1 MMSFETYDGTD
12 FVRLPGVNMATVGGD
27 DYIVFK
33 LDGEQ
38 NHAHRHRAQLR
49 VHCEFAFAGIA
60 RKCLCE
66 FCIKGKF
73 GISPVKVTVDI
84 WVNGEWEDVKRK
96 TFNQT
101 LESQKFWIYVNTTSP
116 GEVAL
121 GYGARNPKNK
131 LISFGELYKFI
142 GLRPYSVFG
151 GPPDSGIKVKTKHGR
166 STSWTIIH

>member
-1 MMSFETYDGTD
+1 M
-12 FVRLPGVNMATVGGD
+12 
-27 DYIVFK
+27 
-33 LDGEQ
+33 
-38 NHAHRHRAQLR
+38 
-49 VHCEFAFAGIA
+49 
-60 RKCLCE
+60 
-66 FCIKGKF
+66 
-73 GISPVKVTVDI
+73 VTVDI

-131 LISFGELYKFI
+131 LISYGELVNDKFNDI
-142 GLRPYSVFG
+142 GLRSYSVFG
-151 GPPDSGIKVKTKHGR
+151 GPPHIGIKVKTKHGR